1 MGCEDVRDLLTLYA
15 GGECH
20 DNERIAVEAHVS
32 LCSGCARELDQY
44 REARAALAGLAE
56 ADAPEGAWKELW
68 SGVRGELFPRP
79 MGRLLNLDV
88 ALRCAAALMV
98 GLAIGVV
105 VHALRREAPAAS
117 TSVPAAEPRPA
128 AMHAGRAPEPAPF
141 TVEPRPPASRARIE
155 GNFYLPRVEAIPAGG
170 EKDF

>member
-1 MGCEDVRDLLTLYA
+1 MGCEDIRDLLALYA
-15 GGECH
+15 GGECY

-44 REARAALAGLAE
+44 REARAALAGLADQE
-56 ADAPEGAWKELW
+56 TPETPWKSIW
-68 SGVRGELFPRP
+68 SGVRAEVFPHRV
-79 MGRLLNLDV
+79 RRAVSFD
-88 ALRCAAALMV
+88 AILRCAAALMV

-105 VHALRREAPAAS
+105 AYTARGGPPAIVRSAAAP
-117 TSVPAAEPRPA
+117 EHRPA
-128 AMHAGRAPEPAPF
+128 ARPALVIEPSP
-141 TVEPRPPASRARIE
+141 VEPRLHAPRARSE